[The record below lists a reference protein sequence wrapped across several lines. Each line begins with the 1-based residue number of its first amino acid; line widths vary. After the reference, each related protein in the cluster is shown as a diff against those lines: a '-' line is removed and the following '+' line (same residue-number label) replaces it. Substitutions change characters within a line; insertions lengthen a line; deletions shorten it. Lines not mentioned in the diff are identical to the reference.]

1 MTSSSN
7 DLPHVNSIV
16 PVVPFTKTFGDSMER
31 KECASLGPRQATAA
45 KLELS
50 YSSSDSS
57 KKSNSSNSLPD
68 LRFVGLPP
76 PSKPSAPASKENLA
90 SRMSA
95 TDITNNPMPPHS
107 LSAAHRPVEVLDDN
121 ENINGH
127 RDIDQSGKSNSYINV
142 VRVH

>member
-16 PVVPFTKTFGDSMER
+16 PVVPFTKTFGDSLE
-31 KECASLGPRQATAA
+31 KECASLGPRQVIAA

-50 YSSSDSS
+50 NSASSDSS

-90 SRMSA
+90 SRTTSA
-95 TDITNNPMPPHS
+95 TDITNHPTAPHS
-107 LSAAHRPVEVLDDN
+107 PSAAQDDN
-121 ENINGH
+121 ENINVH
-127 RDIDQSGKSNSYINV
+127 RDIDQSGKLNNF
-142 VRVH
+142 